1 MGKLHADYCVAFID
15 ILGFKSMT
23 DTREKLEKN
32 AEIINDALDLM
43 KKYRP
48 EDKYGKLIG
57 KTEIIQLQV
66 SDSLVFV
73 FPKDF
78 CNTLVVFA
86 WISTLQFS
94 LAQKGIYIRGSIN
107 SGAMYIDKDND
118 RYFGEAWDKAVLA
131 EGRVVTPRILIEP
144 SVAAV
149 VQEALNKINEGVL
162 EFFLDQDGEIVLTSY
177 TPLVVMSNLKPANRE
192 NLLQAYAEL
201 FKNMSDQ
208 IENARDNPYLLQK
221 YLWITRHII
230 EPYER
235 DEVII
240 NLVQDTEE
248 VIIRY
253 LTKEIA
259 LDRVPQKK

>member
-1 MGKLHADYCVAFID
+1 M
-15 ILGFKSMT
+15 
-23 DTREKLEKN
+23 
-32 AEIINDALDLM
+32 
-43 KKYRP
+43 
-48 EDKYGKLIG
+48 
-57 KTEIIQLQV
+57 
-66 SDSLVFV
+66 
-73 FPKDF
+73 
-78 CNTLVVFA
+78 
-86 WISTLQFS
+86 
-94 LAQKGIYIRGSIN
+94 
-107 SGAMYIDKDND
+107 
-118 RYFGEAWDKAVLA
+118 LA
-131 EGRVVTPRILIEP
+131 EGRAVTPRILIEP

-240 NLVQDTEE
+240 NLVQNTEE